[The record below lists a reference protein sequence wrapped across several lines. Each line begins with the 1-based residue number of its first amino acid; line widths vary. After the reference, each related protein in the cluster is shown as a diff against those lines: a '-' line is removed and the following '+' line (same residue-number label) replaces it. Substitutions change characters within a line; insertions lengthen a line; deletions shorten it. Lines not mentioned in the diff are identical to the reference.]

1 MSAILL
7 SLRTGYS
14 SGLPLPH
21 FAAPRAQ
28 VKIPSMPI
36 LLAIETSSELASCAL
51 LTGTTVTT
59 RESSGVRTHSQA
71 ILPMVQAL
79 LAEAGIKLADVD
91 AIAFGAGPGSFTG
104 VRTAC
109 GITQGLAF
117 GAGLPVVPLVTL
129 DAMAVA
135 CRARSGASEILVLLD
150 ARMGEVYWAQYRYAD
165 GWETVVAPA
174 LCAPEAVAPVAS
186 RTTARLVACGNGL
199 TAYPEAFANS
209 PFAVGAMPDIAPH
222 ARDLVHLG
230 AQAFAAG
237 QAVDAAAAQPLYLR
251 NKIAYTS
258 AERQVINASKAAA
271 AGMAT

>member
-1 MSAILL
+1 
-7 SLRTGYS
+7 
-14 SGLPLPH
+14 
-21 FAAPRAQ
+21 
-28 VKIPSMPI
+28 MPI

-51 LTGTTVTT
+51 LVGDTVTT

-71 ILPMVQAL
+71 ILPMVQDL
-79 LAEAGIKLADVD
+79 LAAAQLRLADVD

-117 GAGLPVVPLVTL
+117 GANLPVLPLVTL
-129 DAMAVA
+129 DAMALA
-135 CRARSGASEILVLLD
+135 CRERSGAADILVLLD

-174 LCAPEAVAPVAS
+174 LCAPEAVAPVPVAG
-186 RTTARLVACGNGL
+186 LVACGNGL
-199 TAYPEAFANS
+199 TAYPQAFADS
-209 PFAVGAMPDIAPH
+209 AFATGALADIQPH
-222 ARDLVHLG
+222 ARELVHLG
-230 AQAFAAG
+230 VLALAAG

-258 AERQVINASKAAA
+258 AERQVINAAKAAA
-271 AGMAT
+271 Q